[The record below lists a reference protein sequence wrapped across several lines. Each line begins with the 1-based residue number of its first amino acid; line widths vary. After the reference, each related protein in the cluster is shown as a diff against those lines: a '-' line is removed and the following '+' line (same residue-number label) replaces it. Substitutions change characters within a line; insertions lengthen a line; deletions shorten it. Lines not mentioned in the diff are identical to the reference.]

1 MKTLKALLKELLSKV
16 SNQNPDSH
24 NQPNSLTQN
33 QNQNE
38 TETNESA
45 RNPQLDNSSPGKDPR
60 IDQGDQKTGD
70 TARAT
75 GTESGTTLTTPEKNH
90 QATDNQLDKT
100 PQSHEEA
107 LREAYR
113 KGEIAGRNAQIEEKY
128 FPKTDDGI
136 PAFRGRPSRGVS
148 STDIFSMAREA

>member
-1 MKTLKALLKELLSKV
+1 MKTLKALLKELLSKG

-24 NQPNSLTQN
+24 NQPNSSTQN

-45 RNPQLDNSSPGKDPR
+45 RNPQLDNPSPGKDSR
-60 IDQGDQKTGD
+60 LDQGDQKSGD
-70 TARAT
+70 TAGAT
-75 GTESGTTLTTPEKNH
+75 GAESGTTLTTPEKNP

-107 LREAYR
+107 LKEAYR

-128 FPKTDDGI
+128 FPKTDDGV
-136 PAFRGRPSRGVS
+136 PQFRGRASKQAVS
-148 STDIFSMAREA
+148 SDIFTMARNA